1 MMKGVPRL
9 RAVPAVPLGGTTP
22 FAGPPL
28 SKHGTEAK
36 KKKYLQRLAR
46 GEILGAFC
54 LTEPQAGSDSAA
66 IQTRA
71 TRYGD
76 TYRLNG
82 TKCWVTNGGLA
93 GLYLVFAKTDPDA
106 GARGEIGRASCRERV

>member
-1 MMKGVPRL
+1 MPAPGVPFS
-9 RAVPAVPLGGTTP
+9 VPTRVPS
-22 FAGPPL
+22 PPL
-28 SKHGTEAK
+28 SKHGTEAQ
-36 KKKYLQRLAR
+36 KKKYLQHLAR

-93 GLYLVFAKTDPDA
+93 GLYL
-106 GARGEIGRASCRERV
+106 EIGRASCRERV